1 MIKKLN
7 DSLEKY
13 QKEMSDLNNGE
24 RILIDIGNSLKEIVN
39 NSVEEA
45 NSTDSIDKRIES
57 LVGGLQ
63 SVLRTI
69 NEKQQVFFRDRA
81 VLEIK
86 IEALEDVL
94 LSDIDA
100 GGPLDVPEIEE

>member
-1 MIKKLN
+1 
-7 DSLEKY
+7 
-13 QKEMSDLNNGE
+13 MSDLNNGE